1 MPVGQVHCQGR
12 RILTGVGGVHLMSR
26 NLRRTI
32 ARRTMRQAR
41 GLRQTPLEA
50 SGKGVSG
57 HGNDQPAADEG
68 RPQLIEVLMT
78 RQVHGLQRLAHLRTD
93 GAVVVGEGGRCSQ
106 KTLQLG
112 PCGHGRRHLGVLRG
126 LGRRVADRRG
136 RWCGNCLLILR

>member
-1 MPVGQVHCQGR
+1 
-12 RILTGVGGVHLMSR
+12 
-26 NLRRTI
+26 
-32 ARRTMRQAR
+32 MRQAR
-41 GLRQTPLEA
+41 GLRPTPLEA

-57 HGNDQPAADEG
+57 HGNDQPATDEG
-68 RPQLIEVLMT
+68 RPQLIEVQMT

-93 GAVVVGEGGRCSQ
+93 RAIVVGEGGRRSQ

-112 PCGHGRRHLGVLRG
+112 PCGHGGSHLGVLRG